1 MENIRECFKSH
12 MLDFGK
18 CFNHNRRRGNC
29 CIPYDLFKRIL
40 DEYME
45 SDYQKEEE
53 FVLREYIPLGEL
65 YDRNKALAYAEA
77 KNASIEDIITRLHT
91 HQSREATIPCFF
103 FFSPAKNCATYSTSG
118 KEKR

>member
-45 SDYQKEEE
+45 SDYQKK
-53 FVLREYIPLGEL
+53 RNL
-65 YDRNKALAYAEA
+65 Y
-77 KNASIEDIITRLHT
+77 
-91 HQSREATIPCFF
+91 
-103 FFSPAKNCATYSTSG
+103 
-118 KEKR
+118 